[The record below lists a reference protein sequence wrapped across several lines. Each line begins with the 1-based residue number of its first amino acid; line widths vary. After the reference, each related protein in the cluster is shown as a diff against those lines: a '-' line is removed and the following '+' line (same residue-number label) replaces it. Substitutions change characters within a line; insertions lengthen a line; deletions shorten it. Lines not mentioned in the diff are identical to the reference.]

1 MKFIASKNT
10 WIGYR
15 SMDVCF
21 CTVLL
26 CCVYACPAQTM
37 KHDPTSQSATDTS
50 KSMQR
55 VHLPINGVN
64 SSKEQDRQIAI
75 RSDSISPNPSDVQ
88 PRPAQVTFVG
98 GKLLIEAHNSS
109 LNDIL
114 QSVAEKCRINID
126 KIENSPQIFGVYGPG
141 ESRDV
146 LVKLLYGSNYNFI
159 MVDSVVSGT
168 PRALIVSTRKS
179 STSVGAPVHPA
190 AETVAASDAQ
200 GPSESQGVKNIPNTL
215 GPGAVAPV
223 PSLDKED
230 DSTRAAANQQRL
242 QHIQAQ
248 QQSTPQ

>member
-1 MKFIASKNT
+1 MEFIASKNT

-37 KHDPTSQSATDTS
+37 KHDHISHGVTDTS
-50 KSMQR
+50 KIMQR
-55 VHLPINGVN
+55 VHLPVKGVN
-64 SSKEQDRQIAI
+64 SSKEHDNQISI
-75 RSDSISPNPSDVQ
+75 RSDTISPNQSDVQ
-88 PRPAQVTFVG
+88 QRPAQVTFVG
-98 GKLLIEAHNSS
+98 GNLLIEANNSS

-141 ESRDV
+141 KSDDV

-159 MVDSVVSGT
+159 MVNSVVSGT
-168 PRALIVSTRKS
+168 PRALIVSRRNANTP
-179 STSVGAPVHPA
+179 VGATVHPA
-190 AETVAASDAQ
+190 AETVAASDAL
-200 GPSESQGVKNIPNTL
+200 GSSDSQGVKNVPNTL

-230 DSTRAAANQQRL
+230 DSTRAEANQQRL

-248 QQSTPQ
+248 QQNTPQ